1 MARLRLLVAEANLRK
16 DILLGIAFV
25 GLNILDARLT
35 GTALV
40 LGASELNPIAATGF
54 GSSMLLKGLLALA
67 IVIALVLLKRGRL
80 LKLLD
85 LGCSLLCCGMV
96 LPSGHGDSDIKIL
109 ARRI

>member
-1 MARLRLLVAEANLRK
+1 MSRLRLLVAEVNFRK
-16 DILLGIAFV
+16 GILLGIAFV

-67 IVIALVLLKRGRL
+67 IVMALVLLRRGRL
-80 LKLLD
+80 LKPLGLGMLLV
-85 LGCSLLCCGMV
+85 V
-96 LPSGHGDSDIKIL
+96 LWNGFAIWSWGAL
-109 ARRI
+109 

>member
-16 DILLGIAFV
+16 GILLGIAFV

-54 GSSMLLKGLLALA
+54 GSSMLLKGLIAIV
-67 IVIALVLLKRGRL
+67 IVIALLFFRRGNLLKWL
-80 LKLLD
+80 S
-85 LGCSLLCCGMV
+85 LGMLPIV
-96 LPSGHGDSDIKIL
+96 LWNGL
-109 ARRI
+109 AIWSWS